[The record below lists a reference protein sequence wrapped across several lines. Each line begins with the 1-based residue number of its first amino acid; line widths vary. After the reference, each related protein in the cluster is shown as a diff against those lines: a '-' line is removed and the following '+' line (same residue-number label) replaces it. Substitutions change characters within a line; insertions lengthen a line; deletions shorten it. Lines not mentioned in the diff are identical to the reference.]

1 MPVLP
6 SIIMAKLHSAK
17 RCDPLHR
24 ASLTIGRGII
34 GITGCTFS
42 RSSQAPARDS
52 RMRPR
57 LDILPVEQRRLW
69 PELSQVPEHCV
80 LYGGTAIALRLGG
93 RQSVDFD
100 FFTSQPV
107 SADVLGRSLAFLAGA
122 KLIQSETQHRII
134 HRRSGRGREGSFF
147 GGLAMGR
154 VGRPDRCEDNRV
166 RIASLLDL
174 AAQKVKVILVRA
186 EPRDYEDIYTL
197 LKSGVSL
204 PKALGAAK
212 ALYPEFNPVLS
223 LKALTYYGERTLA
236 TVPTNVREY
245 LTEESAKVKSI
256 RTIQQYEK

>member
-1 MPVLP
+1 
-6 SIIMAKLHSAK
+6 
-17 RCDPLHR
+17 
-24 ASLTIGRGII
+24 
-34 GITGCTFS
+34 
-42 RSSQAPARDS
+42 
-52 RMRPR
+52 MRPR
-57 LDILPVEQRRLW
+57 LNILPAEQRRLW
-69 PELSQVPEHCV
+69 PELSQVPEHFV

-107 SADVLGRSLAFLAGA
+107 SADVLCRSLAFLAGA
-122 KLIQSETQHRII
+122 KLIQSELNTA
-134 HRRSGRGREGSFF
+134 SFAVERGGDVKVSFF
-147 GGLAMGR
+147 GGLTMGR

-223 LKALTYYGERTLA
+223 LKALTYYGEPTLA
-236 TVPTNVREY
+236 AVSAGVREY

-256 RTIQQYEK
+256 RTIPRIALSISPSTSVGNTPAPSHSKGIRI

>member
-1 MPVLP
+1 
-6 SIIMAKLHSAK
+6 
-17 RCDPLHR
+17 
-24 ASLTIGRGII
+24 
-34 GITGCTFS
+34 
-42 RSSQAPARDS
+42 
-52 RMRPR
+52 MRPR
-57 LDILPVEQRRLW
+57 LDILPAEQRRLW
-69 PELSQVPEHCV
+69 PELSQVPKHFV

-122 KLIQSETQHRII
+122 KLIQSELNTA
-134 HRRSGRGREGSFF
+134 SFTVDRGGDVKVSFF
-147 GGLAMGR
+147 GGLTMGR
-154 VGRPDRCEDNRV
+154 VGRPDHCEDNRV

-236 TVPTNVREY
+236 SVPTNVREY
-245 LTEESAKVKSI
+245 LTKESAKVKSI
-256 RTIQQYEK
+256 RTIPRIALGISPSTSTRNTPTPGHSKGIKI

>member
-1 MPVLP
+1 
-6 SIIMAKLHSAK
+6 
-17 RCDPLHR
+17 
-24 ASLTIGRGII
+24 
-34 GITGCTFS
+34 
-42 RSSQAPARDS
+42 
-52 RMRPR
+52 MRLR
-57 LDILPVEQRRLW
+57 LDILPAEQRRLW
-69 PELSQVPEHCV
+69 PELSQVPKHFV

-107 SADVLGRSLAFLAGA
+107 SAGALGQGLAFLAGA
-122 KLIQSETQHRII
+122 KLIQSELNTA
-134 HRRSGRGREGSFF
+134 SFTVERGGDVKVSFF
-147 GGLAMGR
+147 GGLTMGR

-236 TVPTNVREY
+236 TVPTAVREY

-256 RTIQQYEK
+256 RTIPRIAVSISPSTSFRNTPMPGHSKGIRI